1 MLDPITIS
9 RPPRPAAARL
19 EAKFQRV
26 ALADVGEDGTFEG
39 YASLFGVPD
48 EGGDVVEPGAFAASL
63 ARRGARHIRLLF
75 QHDPAEPIGVWSEV
89 REDGRGLF
97 VRGRLMREV
106 SRGAEVLAL
115 MRAGAVDGLSIGY
128 RTVRA
133 RRDAARG
140 LRLLTEID
148 LWEVSIVTFP
158 MLPDAR
164 VSSVKTRP
172 TTQRDLERW
181 LRRDAGLSRA
191 DAAALL
197 SGGWKTLSAR
207 RDAGACIDPT
217 PTLAAIRRAT
227 DLLKAR

>member
-1 MLDPITIS
+1 MSDA
-9 RPPRPAAARL
+9 RCPAALTRPHTARL
-19 EAKFQRV
+19 EAKFQRIALEDV
-26 ALADVGEDGTFEG
+26 AADGTFEG

-48 EGGDVVEPGAFAASL
+48 QGGDIVEPGAFAASL
-63 ARRGARHIRLLF
+63 KRRPARDVRLLF
-75 QHDPAEPIGVWSEV
+75 QHDPSEPIGLWTTL
-89 REDGRGLF
+89 REDARGLF
-97 VRGRLMREV
+97 VQGRLMPEV

-140 LRLLTEID
+140 LRILTEID

-164 VSSVKTRP
+164 ISGVKSRP

-197 SGGWKTLSAR
+197 AGGWKALRAR
-207 RDAGACIDPT
+207 RDVGTEPDTAS
-217 PTLAAIRRAT
+217 TLAAIRRAT
-227 DLLKAR
+227 ELLTLR